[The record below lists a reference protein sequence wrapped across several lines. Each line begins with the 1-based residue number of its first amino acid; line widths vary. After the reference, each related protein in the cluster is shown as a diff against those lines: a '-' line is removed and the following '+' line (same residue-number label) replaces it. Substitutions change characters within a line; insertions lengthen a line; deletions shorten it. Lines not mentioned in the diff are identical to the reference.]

1 MRNVAVGQFFVQTNI
16 YGVKEVFR
24 ATIENYFQTAGC
36 EQVQLID
43 YCIFFPVFRK
53 LALFPQPQAQVPVV
67 GEGAN
72 IHAAA
77 HTSTSSEYIL
87 MAESQIHRS
96 VSAHAEAGNGTS
108 GGAANGFV
116 IFIYPLYKFTGNV
129 SFVFEGCVY
138 RAIEIPAAIVSIG
151 AYNDKLVL
159 VGQVIDVGHVF
170 GPVIIF
176 AAIPVKQ
183 IQYRHFIGFRVGIGG
198 DNYRFNV
205 FLHRRTEGEHCVH
218 FRSKCIAGCKTKH

>member
-1 MRNVAVGQFFVQTNI
+1 MGSLFAKPFGQF
-16 YGVKEVFR
+16 
-24 ATIENYFQTAGC
+24 
-36 EQVQLID
+36 
-43 YCIFFPVFRK
+43 
-53 LALFPQPQAQVPVV
+53 PVV
-67 GEGAN
+67 GERAN
-72 IHAAA
+72 IHAATHA
-77 HTSTSSEYIL
+77 ATGSEYIL
-87 MAESQIHRS
+87 MAESQKQSS

-116 IFIYPLYKFTGNV
+116 IFIYPLNKLTGNV

-138 RAIEIPAAIVSIG
+138 RTIEIPAAIVSIG
-151 AYNDKLVL
+151 ANNDKLVL
-159 VGQVIDVGHVF
+159 VDQVIDVGHVF